1 MPITVGEAAEMNG
14 ACMAAEI
21 FAISPSSSTSG
32 GVRLGDVQHADL
44 QLLVGLGVVD
54 QVVQAAPG
62 AFQLLEVGVVHDQVD
77 LRGA

>member
-32 GVRLGDVQHADL
+32 GDWSK
-44 QLLVGLGVVD
+44 
-54 QVVQAAPG
+54 
-62 AFQLLEVGVVHDQVD
+62 
-77 LRGA
+77 